1 MCGKLELSEALVMDN
16 VERLKMAAANLR
28 QKLTHYAGTDSD
40 AAWVLERMTPIFR
53 GIENG
58 DIVPPIRNK
67 FRYYFANTDAPLF
80 RYEDLGELAAEYSK
94 ALELWGQQ
102 EVDSRGNG

>member
-1 MCGKLELSEALVMDN
+1 
-16 VERLKMAAANLR
+16 
-28 QKLTHYAGTDSD
+28 
-40 AAWVLERMTPIFR
+40 MTPIFR

-58 DIVPPIRNK
+58 DIVPPKRNK

-94 ALELWGQQ
+94 ALELWG
-102 EVDSRGNG
+102 

>member
-1 MCGKLELSEALVMDN
+1 MCEQSELSEALVMDN
-16 VERLKMAAANLR
+16 VEGLKVAAENLR
-28 QKLTHYAGTDSD
+28 KKLVHYARTDSD

-58 DIVPPIRNK
+58 DIVPPKRNK

-94 ALELWGQQ
+94 ALELWG
-102 EVDSRGNG
+102 